1 MSVKLLL
8 IVLTVATAIAT
19 AQQAADGGVRSEFV
33 QARTD
38 DGIVL
43 EGALWS
49 PTKGQPAAGIVLVT
63 GGTRSEFY
71 TLGDWAERFAN
82 AGYIALAMNQ
92 RDHGTE
98 YAYQKFEPTCRDLK
112 YAVDLLQKR
121 GVKRILLLGHSFGT
135 EVVSFYLTT
144 GDSRVSGAILLSPHG
159 DIRLASERLL
169 GSKEAYDRVVAK
181 ARQMV
186 ADGHG
191 KELFIPGESLSSRYG
206 PRQIVYTYEVFLDK
220 RGPDTKALPPELLK
234 GVKQPILAIRD
245 PADPFP
251 ATLPPMQES
260 LERATKTLTFVL
272 LPDKH
277 QGKMDPSAHSFIG
290 RESEVFEIVLDWLKA
305 RGFAP

>member
-1 MSVKLLL
+1 MRAKYLLV
-8 IVLTVATAIAT
+8 VLTVATAIAA
-19 AQQAADGGVRSEFV
+19 AQQSADRGVRSEFV
-33 QARTD
+33 QTRTD
-38 DGIVL
+38 DGIML
-43 EGALWS
+43 DGALWS
-49 PTKGQPAAGIVLVT
+49 PTKGQPAAGILLVP

-82 AGYIALAMNQ
+82 AGYLALAMNQ

-112 YAVDLLQKR
+112 YAVDLLQKH
-121 GVKRILLLGHSFGT
+121 GVKTILLLGHSFGT
-135 EVVSFYLTT
+135 EVVSYYLTT
-144 GDSRVSGAILLSPHG
+144 GDSRVNGAILLSPHG
-159 DIRLASERLL
+159 DIRLASERLM
-169 GSKEAYDRVVAK
+169 GSKEAYDRAVAK

-191 KELFIPGESLSSRYG
+191 NELFVSGESLSSRYG
-206 PRQIVYTYEVFLDK
+206 PRQTAYTYEVFLDK

-234 GVKQPILAIRD
+234 RVKLPILAIRD

-260 LERATKTLTFVL
+260 LERATNTLTFVL
-272 LPDKH
+272 LPDKR

-290 RESEVFEIVLDWLKA
+290 RESEVLGIMLNWL
-305 RGFAP
+305 RDHGFVP